1 MINQAVSSV
10 NKNVFAPLQSNDV
23 RYAISKPFTE
33 EQKGEIK
40 NRKEKR
46 FRDLGFRIVTGAVLT
61 GLAAFVL
68 LNGLPKGM
76 QSKLNVFFSSIR
88 NKTAKMKEMKY
99 LTHLQKVQLFIFEK
113 INFFSGAVSV
123 KDVFLQKIW
132 DKTSFTKKLSED
144 ITNLFERVSL
154 KKYEKAYSKSLVRFD
169 KMHAD
174 YAHLNGKLS
183 PEDAKKANGLIEKL
197 KTNYDDAFS
206 ANARR
211 IRYAQTQEDLSGLHH
226 EVWNSTAGNI
236 KGYVTDKKSYQ
247 VSIAEEKASPA
258 KIKLSQKVADYRKGI
273 VPNVEEL
280 LTIYKKHLSEKEYLH
295 IEKSSEKLI
304 KSLDVAIDTEADK
317 LFDKIR
323 DLKLGAAPADVASI
337 LTSILYVIH
346 DLSSNAENNDERA
359 SIALRSGIPI
369 LGGMLIS
376 LYCTIGLISAGPSL
390 AVGIISG
397 LAISKFGEIL
407 DKMRKDKN
415 TSTLDI
421 AKKALPEDLLPTL
434 KEKTKSI

>member
-10 NKNVFAPLQSNDV
+10 NKNVFAPLQSNDA

-33 EQKGEIK
+33 EQKSEFK
-40 NRKEKR
+40 DKKEKH
-46 FRDLGFRIVTGAVLT
+46 FRDLGFKIATGAILT
-61 GLAAFVL
+61 GLAAFAL
-68 LNGLPKGM
+68 LNGLPNGM
-76 QSKLNVFFSSIR
+76 QSKLNGFFLSIK

-99 LTHLQKVQLFIFEK
+99 LTHLQKAQLFVLEK
-113 INFFSGAVSV
+113 IDFFSGAVSV
-123 KDVFLQKIW
+123 KDLFLQKLW

-174 YAHLNGKLS
+174 YANLNRNLS
-183 PEDAKKANGLIEKL
+183 PEDAKKANGLIEIL
-197 KTNYDDAFS
+197 KTNYDKAFS
-206 ANARR
+206 ANSRR

-226 EVWNSTAGNI
+226 EVWNSTAKNI

-247 VSIAEEKASPA
+247 VSIAVEKAAPA
-258 KIKLSQKVADYRKGI
+258 KLKLSQEVAIQRDNI
-273 VPNVEEL
+273 VPNIEEL
-280 LTIYKKHLSEKEYLH
+280 LTIYKKHLSEKEYLQV
-295 IEKSSEKLI
+295 EKLSKKLI
-304 KSLDVAIDTEADK
+304 KSLDVAIDTETDK

-337 LTSILYVIH
+337 LTSVLVIIYG
-346 DLSSNAENNDERA
+346 LSHAENDDERA
-359 SIALRSGIPI
+359 SIALKLGIPL
-369 LGGMLIS
+369 LGGMIVS

-390 AVGIISG
+390 AVGAISG

-415 TSTLDI
+415 TNTLEI
-421 AKKALPEDLLPTL
+421 AKRALPEDLLPTL
-434 KEKTKSI
+434 QEKTKSI